1 MRNALLYLALPLA
14 LLYLLGGSEALIE
27 ALTKVVILSG
37 VQLIT
42 HYLDQGSKSPRRLKR
57 VEERRLKK

>member
-1 MRNALLYLALPLA
+1 MRNALLYLALPLT
-14 LLYLLGGSEALIE
+14 LLYLLGGSEALVD
-27 ALTKVVILSG
+27 ALTKVVVLSG

-42 HYLDQGSKSPRRLKR
+42 HYLDQSVKNQHRLKQ